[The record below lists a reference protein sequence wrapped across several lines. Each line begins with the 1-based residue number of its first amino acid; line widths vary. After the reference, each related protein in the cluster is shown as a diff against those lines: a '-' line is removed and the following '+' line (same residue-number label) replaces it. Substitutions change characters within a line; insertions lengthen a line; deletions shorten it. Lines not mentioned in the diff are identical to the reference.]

1 MPKPGLFQAS
11 TQIEKRLAARID
23 DEESG
28 PSAWIPAT
36 SPLPLIYKTILGL
49 ALFSLIL
56 VRLIVLTLSVRIL
69 IL

>member
-1 MPKPGLFQAS
+1 MPEPGPFQAS

-36 SPLPLIYKTILGL
+36 SPLLLIYKTILGL
-49 ALFSLIL
+49 ALCSLVS
-56 VRLIVLTLSVRIL
+56 VRLIVSTIRRAARSI
-69 IL
+69 